1 MGLLLPMAACRER
14 PAVVADQSPRP
25 QTNAATADAVPG
37 RNEEVNAPR
46 IPAPASGEE
55 SSLPANEPPRRVDND
70 RLAAI
75 VAHHNAPI
83 DFYGMILDQDGQPLV
98 GVPVQTA
105 VWFRKLIPNTGVAT
119 LLETNT
125 VVSDSAGK
133 FSISGLEGFTLFI
146 RNVEAEGYELDPKA
160 TPGFTYGPTQPIN
173 HVPEPDRPVVFRM
186 WKRGVGVELVRQS
199 FRTNIRA
206 DGSDHYFNWVTGE
219 VSDQPGTNRTS
230 FLIRVRRDPLLF
242 KYSESF
248 PQTWSYEVAIPQG
261 GLQYTADPFLYRAPE
276 SGYEPSVGR
285 QFRSGQPGYAFRD
298 HPKLFF
304 RSAEGRYG
312 NATLEVWADRDGENA
327 LIWMHT
333 AYNPDGTRNLEPARP

>member
-1 MGLLLPMAACRER
+1 M
-14 PAVVADQSPRP
+14 
-25 QTNAATADAVPG
+25 
-37 RNEEVNAPR
+37 
-46 IPAPASGEE
+46 
-55 SSLPANEPPRRVDND
+55 PANEPPRRVDND

-98 GVPVQTA
+98 GVLVPTSVR
-105 VWFRKLIPNTGVAT
+105 FRKLIPDTGIAT
-119 LLETNT
+119 LNETN
-125 VVSDSAGK
+125 SLLSNAEGR
-133 FSISGLEGFTLFI
+133 FSITGLQGFAFSI
-146 RNVEAEGYELDPKA
+146 HEIAMEGYELEPKA
-160 TPGFTYGPTQPIN
+160 TLGFFYGPTKPIN
-173 HVPEPDRPVVFRM
+173 HVPDPDRPVVFRM
-186 WKRGVGVELVRQS
+186 WQRGVGVELARQS

-206 DGSDHYFNWVTGE
+206 DGRDHYFNWVTGE
-219 VSDQPGTNRTS
+219 VSDQPGTNQTS

-242 KYSESF
+242 KYGESF

-261 GLQYTADPFLYRAPE
+261 GLQYTDDPFLYRAPE

-285 QFRSGQPGYAFRD
+285 QFRSGEPGYAFRD

-304 RSAEGRYG
+304 RSAEGGHG
-312 NATLEVWADRDGENA
+312 NATLEVWADREGEKA